1 MGSLF
6 THYTGLE
13 IHRINN
19 TINAR
24 IIDVHYTYA
33 YLSTYFEKKE
43 SHKGYINEVVHWQES
58 LNCNDICL
66 SVIKIITNIIYI
78 CILFKQKK
86 AFGFDVFRKRRI
98 QS

>member
-33 YLSTYFEKKE
+33 YLSTYFEKK
-43 SHKGYINEVVHWQES
+43 NR
-58 LNCNDICL
+58 
-66 SVIKIITNIIYI
+66 IKDTLTKLFIDKKVSIIIMY
-78 CILFKQKK
+78 
-86 AFGFDVFRKRRI
+86 A
-98 QS
+98 

>member
-33 YLSTYFEKKE
+33 YLSYFEKK
-43 SHKGYINEVVHWQES
+43 NR
-58 LNCNDICL
+58 
-66 SVIKIITNIIYI
+66 IKDTLTK
-78 CILFKQKK
+78 LFIDKK
-86 AFGFDVFRKRRI
+86 VSI
-98 QS
+98 VMMYV

>member
-33 YLSTYFEKKE
+33 YLKIYLFWKKE
-43 SHKGYINEVVHWQES
+43 SHKGYINKVVHWQES
-58 LNCNDICL
+58 LNYNNVCL
-66 SVIKIITNIIYI
+66 NVIKMIIDIIYMYP
-78 CILFKQKK
+78 F
-86 AFGFDVFRKRRI
+86 
-98 QS
+98 